1 MIFQIS
7 YFSELDG
14 NYAIKLEM
22 EKKFEVRNLSEKIK
36 VSRFESYKT
45 CLCQNARYFFFQFD
59 NWLYNQNRLMKN
71 YKFVD
76 KPSIFKVQILEYW
89 TLDLTL

>member
-36 VSRFESYKT
+36 VSRFES
-45 CLCQNARYFFFQFD
+45 
-59 NWLYNQNRLMKN
+59 
-71 YKFVD
+71 
-76 KPSIFKVQILEYW
+76 
-89 TLDLTL
+89 